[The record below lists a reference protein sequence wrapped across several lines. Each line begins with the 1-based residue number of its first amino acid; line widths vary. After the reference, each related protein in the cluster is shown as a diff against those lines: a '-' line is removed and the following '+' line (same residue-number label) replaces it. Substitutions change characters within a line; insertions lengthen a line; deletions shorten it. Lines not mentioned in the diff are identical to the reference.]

1 MFIYFTVNIYLRTR
15 LANLDLGTKAKYV
28 NAKDCYCDKILQV
41 DLSKI
46 REREWFVQNAKLR
59 GGGFQ
64 RVGLTLSACE
74 SSWLLT

>member
-46 REREWFVQNAKLR
+46 R
-59 GGGFQ
+59 GGN
-64 RVGLTLSACE
+64 GLYRMPS
-74 SSWLLT
+74 